1 MIKIGDTVFVDG
13 EVREATEDDVEFFSE
28 LERLSETPNQQEKT
42 QEARLSAL
50 ESTTD
55 DIILLMADLIGGA

>member
-13 EVREATEDDVEFFSE
+13 EIREATEYDVEFFNE
-28 LERLSETPNQQEKT
+28 LERISEVANQQEKT

-50 ESTTD
+50 EATTD
-55 DIILLMADLIGGA
+55 DIILLMADLIGGN